1 MFQGRA
7 GLVGMASV
15 AVGASCLALA
25 ACSSASSSGSTPGAG
40 GSSSATGAAPSAT
53 STADPLADLTADQV
67 AAKVITTAK
76 AAPSLTL
83 NGSMTDSGVAETIK
97 FALKPGQGCTGT
109 AGSADK
115 GSFEL
120 TKIGDTTYLKPD
132 KQFWE
137 TNAGSSASAVIALID
152 GRYIKLSPGNKSMQS
167 LVSICDVSQMFSTD
181 GKKDKLTK
189 GKVTTLDGTRVL
201 QLNDTTD
208 GSVGYVTDTGAPQ
221 LVQFTGPKGS
231 GKITVTYGAPVTL
244 TPPSPSQ
251 VLDGAK
257 IGL

>member
-1 MFQGRA
+1 MFEGRPVFVRITLVAAA
-7 GLVGMASV
+7 GV
-15 AVGASCLALA
+15 SCLAA
-25 ACSSASSSGSTPGAG
+25 VACGSSTTSSG
-40 GSSSATGAAPSAT
+40 GAAPSAT
-53 STADPLADLTADQV
+53 STADPLAGLTADQV
-67 AAKVITTAK
+67 AAKVIATAK

-83 NGSMTDSGVAETIK
+83 NGSMTDSGATETIK
-97 FALKPGQGCTGT
+97 FAIKPGQGCTGT
-109 AGSADK
+109 AGTADK
-115 GSFEL
+115 GSFKL
-120 TKIGDTTYLKPD
+120 TEIGDTTYLKPD

-137 TNAGSSASAVIALID
+137 TSAGSSASAVIALID
-152 GRYIKLSPGNKSMQS
+152 GRYIKLSPGDKSMQS

-181 GKKDKLTK
+181 GKKDKLTR

-208 GSVGYVTDTGAPQ
+208 GSMGYVTDTGEPQ

-244 TPPSPSQ
+244 TPPPSSQ

>member
-1 MFQGRA
+1 MFQGRG
-7 GLVGMASV
+7 GLVGLASV

-40 GSSSATGAAPSAT
+40 GSSGATGAAPSAT
-53 STADPLADLTADQV
+53 STADPLAGLTADQV
-67 AAKVITTAK
+67 EAKVIATAK
-76 AAPSLTL
+76 AASSLTL
-83 NGSMTDSGVAETIK
+83 NGSMTDSGVTETIK

-120 TKIGDTTYLKPD
+120 IEIGDTTYLKPD

-137 TNAGSSASAVIALID
+137 ASAGSSASAIIALVD
-152 GRYIKLSPGNKSMQS
+152 GRYLKLSPGNKSMQS
-167 LVSICDVSQMFSTD
+167 LVNICDVSQMFSTD
-181 GKKDKLTK
+181 GKKDKITK

-208 GSVGYVTDTGAPQ
+208 GSVGYVTDTGEPQ
-221 LVQFTGPKGS
+221 LVQFTGPKDS

-244 TPPSPSQ
+244 TPPPSSQ

>member
-1 MFQGRA
+1 
-7 GLVGMASV
+7 
-15 AVGASCLALA
+15 
-25 ACSSASSSGSTPGAG
+25 
-40 GSSSATGAAPSAT
+40 
-53 STADPLADLTADQV
+53 
-67 AAKVITTAK
+67 
-76 AAPSLTL
+76 
-83 NGSMTDSGVAETIK
+83 MTDSGVTETIK

-120 TKIGDTTYLKPD
+120 TEIGDTTYLKPD

-137 TNAGSSASAVIALID
+137 ANAGSSASAVIALID

-181 GKKDKLTK
+181 GKQDKLTR

-208 GSVGYVTDTGAPQ
+208 GSVGYVTDTGEPQ

-244 TPPSPSQ
+244 TPPPSSQ